1 VILAVMGMQRVVGGV
16 GDIGVSGSLSV
27 GLTVAV
33 DDWAAMCG
41 RQ

>member
-1 VILAVMGMQRVVGGV
+1 MILAVVGMPRVVGGV

-27 GLTVAV
+27 GLTVMV
-33 DDWAAMCG
+33 DDWAATCG